1 MHTGSMQLNARTSSS
16 DTAANNVA
24 SSNAGAVTD
33 EQLMAL
39 IAGGDRQAVGQ
50 LYGRHQVRVYRYLLR
65 LTNNTAAAED
75 LTSDVFLEAWKQAA
89 RFEGRSQ
96 VSTWIIGIARHK
108 AISSLRRRSAEPLDD
123 EMAEGIADSAANAE
137 AMLQEQ
143 ETVTA
148 LRRGLTQLSAAHREI
163 VDLVYYH
170 GKSIAEVAEIVGV
183 PEATVKTRMF
193 YARKRLASLLDEHR
207 LAA

>member
-1 MHTGSMQLNARTSSS
+1 MEVTMQTGLSQLPSHIASDVARE
-16 DTAANNVA
+16 
-24 SSNAGAVTD
+24 GTD
-33 EQLMAL
+33 EQL
-39 IAGGDRQAVGQ
+39 IAQIAAGDRRALGL
-50 LYGRHQVRVYRYLLR
+50 LYGRHHVRVYRFLLR
-65 LTNNTAAAED
+65 LTDNAANAED
-75 LTSDVFLEAWKQAA
+75 VTSDVFLDIWKQAP

-96 VSTWIIGIARHK
+96 VSTWMLAIARHK
-108 AISSLRRRSAEPLDD
+108 AISMLRRRRAEPLDA

-137 AMLQEQ
+137 AMRQEQ
-143 ETVTA
+143 ETTTA
-148 LRRGLTQLSAAHREI
+148 IRQALTLLSAAHREI

-193 YARKRLASLLDEHR
+193 YARKRLAALLAGHR

>member
-1 MHTGSMQLNARTSSS
+1 
-16 DTAANNVA
+16 
-24 SSNAGAVTD
+24 
-33 EQLMAL
+33 
-39 IAGGDRQAVGQ
+39 IAGGDRQALGQ
-50 LYGRHQVRVYRYLLR
+50 LYGRHHVRVYRYLLR
-65 LTNNTAAAED
+65 LTNNTASAED
-75 LTSDVFLEAWKQAA
+75 LVSEVFIEAWKQAA

-108 AISSLRRRSAEPLDD
+108 AISSLRRRGAEPLDD

-143 ETVTA
+143 ETVAA
-148 LRRGLTQLSAAHREI
+148 LRQALTQLSAAHREI

-170 GKSIAEVAEIVGV
+170 GKSIADVAEIVGV

>member
-1 MHTGSMQLNARTSSS
+1 MEVMMQ
-16 DTAANNVA
+16 TASTQRAGQVALNVA
-24 SSNAGAVTD
+24 SDVACAGTD
-33 EQLMAL
+33 EQL
-39 IAGGDRQAVGQ
+39 IARIAAGDRQALGL
-50 LYGRHQVRVYRYLLR
+50 LYRRQHVRVYRFLLR
-65 LTNNTAAAED
+65 LTNNAANAED
-75 LTSDVFLEAWKQAA
+75 LTSDVFLEVWKQAP

-96 VSTWIIGIARHK
+96 VSTWVLAIARHK
-108 AISSLRRRSAEPLDD
+108 AISALRRRVNEPLDN
-123 EMAEGIADSAANAE
+123 EMAEGIVDGSADPE

-148 LRRGLTQLSAAHREI
+148 IRQALTELSAAHREI

-193 YARKRLASLLDEHR
+193 YARKRLAGLLDGQR

>member
-1 MHTGSMQLNARTSSS
+1 MHNGSTQPNCALTATSARE
-16 DTAANNVA
+16 
-24 SSNAGAVTD
+24 GTD
-33 EQLMAL
+33 ECLIAL
-39 IAGGDRQAVGQ
+39 IAGGDRQALGL
-50 LYGRHQVRVYRYLLR
+50 LYGRHHVRVYRYLLR
-65 LTNNTAAAED
+65 LTSNTATAED
-75 LTSDVFLEAWKQAA
+75 LVSDVFLDVWKQAD

-108 AISSLRRRSAEPLDD
+108 AISAMRRRSAEPLDD
-123 EMAEGIADSAANAE
+123 EMAEGIADGSANAE

-163 VDLVYYH
+163 VDFVYYH

-193 YARKRLASLLDEHR
+193 YARKRLAALLEEHR

>member
-1 MHTGSMQLNARTSSS
+1 
-16 DTAANNVA
+16 
-24 SSNAGAVTD
+24 
-33 EQLMAL
+33 
-39 IAGGDRQAVGQ
+39 
-50 LYGRHQVRVYRYLLR
+50 
-65 LTNNTAAAED
+65 
-75 LTSDVFLEAWKQAA
+75 FLDAWKQAG

-108 AISSLRRRSAEPLDD
+108 AISAMRRRSAEPLDD
-123 EMAEGIADSAANAE
+123 EMAERIADGSANAE

-148 LRRGLTQLSAAHREI
+148 LRQGLTQLSAAHREI

-193 YARKRLASLLDEHR
+193 YARKRLAGLLDE
-207 LAA
+207 

>member
-1 MHTGSMQLNARTSSS
+1 MQDGMEVTMHTSFSELPNKAAATSAR
-16 DTAANNVA
+16 
-24 SSNAGAVTD
+24 AGTD
-33 EQLMAL
+33 EQLIAL
-39 IAGGDRQAVGQ
+39 IAAGDRDALGA
-50 LYGRHQVRVYRYLLR
+50 LYGRHHVRVYRFLLR
-65 LTNNTAAAED
+65 LTNNGATAED
-75 LTSDVFLEAWKQAA
+75 LTSEVFLETWKQAD

-96 VSTWIIGIARHK
+96 VSTWMLGIARHK
-108 AISSLRRRSAEPLDD
+108 AISGMRRRSAEPLDD
-123 EMAEGIADSAANAE
+123 EMAEAIADGAANAE
-137 AMLQEQ
+137 AMLQVQ

-148 LRRGLTQLSAAHREI
+148 IRQSLTQLSAAHREI

-193 YARKRLASLLDEHR
+193 YARKRLASLLDGYR